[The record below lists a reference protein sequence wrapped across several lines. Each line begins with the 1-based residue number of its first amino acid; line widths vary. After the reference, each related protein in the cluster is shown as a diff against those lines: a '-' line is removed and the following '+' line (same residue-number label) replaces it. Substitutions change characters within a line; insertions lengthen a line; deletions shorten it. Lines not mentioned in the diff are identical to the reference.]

1 MSRSANPPSTA
12 APPGPE
18 PTYFWEDFPVG
29 QVREFGGKRMEADE
43 IVSFASAYDPQPFHL
58 SEEGGKASLF
68 GALCASGWHTCAVT
82 MRMMCDHYLLDS
94 ASLGSPGLESLKWLK
109 PVFPGDVLPVA
120 LKKGEVQAFCQGD
133 PLGWMA
139 RERDGLIEV
148 ANNLTGD
155 YAHRTCCVLGIRG
168 GLIRQERPVATAL
181 ALAVDARKA
190 PGGAA

>member
-109 PVFPGDVLPVA
+109 PVFPGDVLKVRMTVLEARPMNSRPDVG
-120 LKKGEVQAFCQGD
+120 LLRTQHEVFNQHDEAV
-133 PLGWMA
+133 LRMESWAMM
-139 RERDGLIEV
+139 RRR
-148 ANNLTGD
+148 TG
-155 YAHRTCCVLGIRG
+155 R
-168 GLIRQERPVATAL
+168 
-181 ALAVDARKA
+181 A
-190 PGGAA
+190 PA